1 MGVAAPGAL
10 DKLKDKEKVSVL
22 EQRIQFQGEN
32 IDNQKKQL
40 AEYKEEMAK
49 LKEILEKLSS
59 SVQTQ
64 TGTIADQQRTLKDQE
79 STILE
84 QQKSLS
90 GLQKQLAEAQN
101 NLDAAKSQLG
111 DSDGKTREKTDQL
124 KSQLVALKRTL
135 EAKQAE
141 FNDTI
146 AKREDTIKE
155 LRIQS
160 ANQDRKA
167 TEVESLKGRA
177 VSGESAALARKI
189 IDLEKV
195 LADADNTIR
204 SLEKQLQENKARL
217 ENEIQVRDVKIE
229 EYERIIKSKPKP
241 ELIIKNFIENRE
253 GAFRALIDI
262 FSRTKSNVMIFSPDA
277 SILNSIDFD
286 NVRPSTR
293 VFIAIPVHQNLDK
306 INQLKIKPNFEIRNY
321 TETTR
326 NAFWG
331 IIRDNEELLLA
342 PISDSGEPSGLIVKG
357 EFQIDTFGNIIRSTW
372 TRLKRVF

>member
-286 NVRPSTR
+286 NVRPSAR
-293 VFIAIPVHQNLDK
+293 VFIAIP
-306 INQLKIKPNFEIRNY
+306 EIGR
-321 TETTR
+321 
-326 NAFWG
+326 AH
-331 IIRDNEELLLA
+331 
-342 PISDSGEPSGLIVKG
+342 V
-357 EFQIDTFGNIIRSTW
+357 
-372 TRLKRVF
+372 